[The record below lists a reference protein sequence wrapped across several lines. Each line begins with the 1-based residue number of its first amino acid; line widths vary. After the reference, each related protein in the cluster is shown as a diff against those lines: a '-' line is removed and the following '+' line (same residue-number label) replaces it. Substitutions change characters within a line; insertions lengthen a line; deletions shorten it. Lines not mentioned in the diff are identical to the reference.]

1 MQQAQKPGS
10 KNSDQVKTLKRSF
23 QPRNLKNYKNMM
35 KFESNEAQ
43 IMERVPLPQ
52 NIGDT
57 NANTPLISTAANS
70 SLTGK
75 ISSFF

>member
-1 MQQAQKPGS
+1 
-10 KNSDQVKTLKRSF
+10 
-23 QPRNLKNYKNMM
+23 MM

-52 NIGDT
+52 NSGDT
-57 NANTPLISTAANS
+57 NTNTPLISTAANS

-75 ISSFF
+75 ITSFF